1 MTERRPSPDSPRAI
15 EAGARPDGAP
25 PLMPAAGGGGGGGG

>member
-1 MTERRPSPDSPRAI
+1 MTERRPSPDSPRAT

-25 PLMPAAGGGGGGGG
+25 PPDARGGGGGGG